1 MKFSNMLGYKIIFQK
16 SILFLYM
23 RNKHKAK
30 EVMDIPQFTI
40 SRNKS
45 NQMVKTLYN
54 EHFKP
59 LKKDIEKKQHKLER
73 YPMLTN

>member
-1 MKFSNMLGYKIIFQK
+1 MLEYKINCQK

-23 RNKHKAK
+23 SNKHKAK

-45 NQMVKTLYN
+45 NQMVKKLYN

-59 LKKDIEKKQHKLER
+59 LKKDIEKNSRKWNDILR
-73 YPMLTN
+73 S